1 MTFDEIVAEI
11 QTPFN
16 LTSTASATRIGK
28 WVNMAYK
35 NLCSDFGIQTTSTVE
50 GVAVNT
56 TVGNRQMVFSASTT
70 TPATG
75 VERILSLYDAT
86 VTPNRPLIEISRDEM
101 RNRPLSS
108 DPASL
113 WAVLYWSGAASVTI
127 NLNCLPATIYALTAD
142 VLSTKAT
149 LSGSD
154 VPAFAEDFHD
164 ILIFYGQWREAL
176 KQQNWE
182 APIATKKCTTGLGML
197 MGSIGEAVW
206 LNTAITSPCP
216 RIGRSIRGRRLA
228 RVVDHHREDLMAD
241 LSLVVSAGGFDD
253 ETPIHQLDPDQMT
266 RAINVE
272 LFHAACGERRQGM
285 ETLDLTGSSLND
297 ETGMVFMGE
306 HLPTGVITNAE
317 LWGISATPGVTV
329 SVARRNAGVWAT
341 VAQMMRLR
349 HRAPT
354 FTRFKR
360 RS

>member
-1 MTFDEIVAEI
+1 MTFDEITAEV

-16 LTSTASATRIGK
+16 LTSTVSATRIGK
-28 WVNMAYK
+28 WVNLAYK

-86 VTPNRPLIEISRDEM
+86 VTPNRLLIEISRDEM

-113 WAVLYWSGAASVTI
+113 WAVLLVGAASVTI

-176 KQQNWE
+176 KQQQWE
-182 APIATKKCTTGLGML
+182 AATRYEEMYHGPRDADGQHRGGRLAEYRYYLALSAHRKVYQGKTPAQ
-197 MGSIGEAVW
+197 GSIT
-206 LNTAITSPCP
+206 TA
-216 RIGRSIRGRRLA
+216 RI
-228 RVVDHHREDLMAD
+228 
-241 LSLVVSAGGFDD
+241 
-253 ETPIHQLDPDQMT
+253 
-266 RAINVE
+266 
-272 LFHAACGERRQGM
+272 
-285 ETLDLTGSSLND
+285 
-297 ETGMVFMGE
+297 
-306 HLPTGVITNAE
+306 
-317 LWGISATPGVTV
+317 
-329 SVARRNAGVWAT
+329 
-341 VAQMMRLR
+341 
-349 HRAPT
+349 
-354 FTRFKR
+354 
-360 RS
+360 